1 MIQSDTRDRQ
11 QLSLSQQQEDQIR
24 EVFGLFDTDGG
35 GTMDRQELR
44 IAMRA
49 LGFQGTKLEDGHLES
64 QKVLDAIDT
73 DGSNSI
79 SLDEFTAMMKGE
91 LLVVNPLDEIRAI
104 FTVLSCIDGEHDP
117 GFITLNKLRMATQTF
132 QIRLSEEELE
142 LMISQADDDECGTI
156 DEEEFI
162 HVMSF
167 SPWFWIYLISPL

>member
-1 MIQSDTRDRQ
+1 MIRGDTREKQ

-24 EVFGLFDTDGG
+24 EIFGLFDTDGG
-35 GTMDRQELR
+35 GTIDRQELH

-49 LGFQGTKLEDGHLES
+49 LGFQGTKLESGHLES

-91 LLVVNPLDEIRAI
+91 LLVVNPLDEIKAI
-104 FTVLSCIDGEHDP
+104 FTALSCIDGEHDP
-117 GFITLNKLRMATQTF
+117 GFITLNKLRLATHTV
-132 QIRLSEEELE
+132 QIRLSEDELC
-142 LMISQADDDECGTI
+142 LMISQADSDDCGTI

-162 HVMSF
+162 RVMSF
-167 SPWFWIYLISPL
+167 SPWF